1 MPKYNESEL
10 SKMNI
15 NHSISYFDMKF
26 ESLTNLCNATIKFSE
41 KMIDAKAG
49 FNLTWL
55 LEGGIKIY
63 MELS

>member
-1 MPKYNESEL
+1 
-10 SKMNI
+10 MNI

-55 LEGGIKIY
+55 LEGGMRIY